1 MQMDA
6 LSLPFSC
13 TRCKWVLLVFHI
25 LEESARIC
33 TSPFHPQPTHP
44 LSIQLLHSSPKP
56 QTRQDQKKQKTDR
69 RDKQTSQK
77 HKPISP
83 FYFVVEVL
91 CLIFTSEL
99 PSFLPSFL
107 VLLKAPLPTLQI
119 FFLSSFHP
127 TNTHTCS
134 RLLSSVLL
142 LTEWM
147 NEWNGFLSFFAPT
160 TTISFVV
167 GFLFVFLLGEYWV
180 LFEGF

>member
-1 MQMDA
+1 MQMGA

-13 TRCKWVLLVFHI
+13 TRCKWVILVFHI
-25 LEESARIC
+25 LEESAKIC

-44 LSIQLLHSSPKP
+44 PTVHPASPLLSQTTN
-56 QTRQDQKKQKTDR
+56 QTRPKKKKTD

-107 VLLKAPLPTLQI
+107 VLLKAPLPKLQI
-119 FFLSSFHP
+119 FFLFLSTP
-127 TNTHTCS
+127 QTHTHM
-134 RLLSSVLL
+134 LSSAQLCSVPH
-142 LTEWM
+142 WM
-147 NEWNGFLSFFAPT
+147 NE
-160 TTISFVV
+160 
-167 GFLFVFLLGEYWV
+167 
-180 LFEGF
+180 